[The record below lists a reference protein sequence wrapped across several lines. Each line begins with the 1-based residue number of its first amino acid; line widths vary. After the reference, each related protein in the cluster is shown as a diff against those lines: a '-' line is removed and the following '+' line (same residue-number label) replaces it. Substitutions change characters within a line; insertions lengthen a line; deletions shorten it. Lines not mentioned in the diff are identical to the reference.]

1 MSETNALQWELHAQ
15 GSSISFVASRE
26 ERHYHLIMRRN
37 ETVVLAD
44 IAKDTATLLHKSA
57 RLRSHLQELGY
68 SASAIPAR
76 QSQPGGGVCWGPG
89 SGMEPSLLSVMV

>member
-1 MSETNALQWELHAQ
+1 MSENKALQWELHAQ

-37 ETVVLAD
+37 ETVVFAD
-44 IAKDTATLLHKSA
+44 VANDAATLLQKSA

-68 SASAIPAR
+68 SAGRAS
-76 QSQPGGGVCWGPG
+76 QSGGVCWGPAG
-89 SGMEPSLLSVMV
+89 VLEPSLLTAMS